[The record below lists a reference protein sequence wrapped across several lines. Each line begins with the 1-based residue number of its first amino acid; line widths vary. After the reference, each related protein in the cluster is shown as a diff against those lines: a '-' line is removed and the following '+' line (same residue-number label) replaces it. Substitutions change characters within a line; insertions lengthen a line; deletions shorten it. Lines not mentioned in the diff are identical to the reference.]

1 MINLDINLSMIHIS
15 ISTMLSSYTCCHVIR
30 VLTCTW
36 FSQTK
41 TWLSTVFSFIY
52 LFNSQL
58 ILFQLSFD
66 FDQIYAFYG
75 IWFKRD
81 DFCFRFFR
89 LSVCLSVCLYV
100 CMYVCLF
107 ILLSFQPELWKNDQ
121 RNYFKSL
128 QTGHLVL
135 ASYLSE
141 PLFLSGRQ
149 HQLNSVDFIF

>member
-1 MINLDINLSMIHIS
+1 
-15 ISTMLSSYTCCHVIR
+15 MLSSYTCCHVIR

-41 TWLSTVFSFIY
+41 TWLPTVFSFIY

-58 ILFQLSFD
+58 VLFQLSFD

-89 LSVCLSVCLYV
+89 MYACLYV
-100 CMYVCLF
+100 CLF
-107 ILLSFQPELWKNDQ
+107 VFLSFQLELWKNDQ
-121 RNYFKSL
+121 RIYFKSQ

-141 PLFLSGRQ
+141 PFFLSRRQ
-149 HQLNSVDFIF
+149 YQLNQTLFSETQFFNLMIHLTIN